1 MLLGVCVRMFLHVYS
16 HISHTLAHVH
26 NTYIHAVEIA
36 IVRKDGDKLEYKL
49 LDNPHLEKVLKELDL
64 AQPSTESS

>member
-1 MLLGVCVRMFLHVYS
+1 MFADLHAHFCRCFHA
-16 HISHTLAHVH
+16 HILTHMH
-26 NTYIHAVEIA
+26 IHAVEIA
-36 IVRKDGDKLEYKL
+36 IVRKDGEKLEYKL